1 MSLLTPL
8 ICLLLLLST
17 LIAPTTAKVDK
28 LGLALMLAVE
38 QNKLVDVTKILD
50 NGGNPSTVNRYS
62 ISILHTAV
70 SQGNVDM
77 VKMLVDRNASIN
89 YPLDSRA
96 GHRSGE
102 TPLHFAAADNQGD
115 VATLLLLAG
124 ADPTLMTEGGMTAL
138 HLAAGLGNVQFIR
151 QLYPFITE
159 KEVNMAGDNN
169 YGSQPIHLAAT
180 SNHPETLK
188 LLLKL
193 GASATTMNKRGS
205 SALHGAAMVGDVE
218 AALILINAGA
228 NKNALNAEGLTA
240 LQIAEKRVLTT
251 DDEVLIK
258 NIGELR
264 LLLSN
269 VDGSDGGNANEL

>member
-1 MSLLTPL
+1 M
-8 ICLLLLLST
+8 
-17 LIAPTTAKVDK
+17 
-28 LGLALMLAVE
+28 
-38 QNKLVDVTKILD
+38 
-50 NGGNPSTVNRYS
+50 
-62 ISILHTAV
+62 
-70 SQGNVDM
+70 
-77 VKMLVDRNASIN
+77 
-89 YPLDSRA
+89 
-96 GHRSGE
+96 
-102 TPLHFAAADNQGD
+102 
-115 VATLLLLAG
+115 
-124 ADPTLMTEGGMTAL
+124 
-138 HLAAGLGNVQFIR
+138 
-151 QLYPFITE
+151 
-159 KEVNMAGDNN
+159 
-169 YGSQPIHLAAT
+169 
-180 SNHPETLK
+180 K

-269 VDGSDGGNANEL
+269 VDGGDGGNANEL